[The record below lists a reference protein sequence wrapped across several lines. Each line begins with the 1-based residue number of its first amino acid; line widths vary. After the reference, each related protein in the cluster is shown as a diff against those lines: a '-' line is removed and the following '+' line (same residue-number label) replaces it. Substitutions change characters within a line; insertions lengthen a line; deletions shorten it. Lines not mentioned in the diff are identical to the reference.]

1 MISKSKLL
9 KMCDKAPRNQ
19 KRVPFQN
26 TLGQNCA
33 IHLRNECLHCKE
45 ENLDRF
51 ERVEYSVYFA
61 KELAK
66 DSNKNSVSDDES
78 SSLDTAP
85 KLRLRTSRAIWK
97 VKDSVELECSQCLR
111 IVINKVI
118 KKNKSTT
125 ENTIDSKKRQRTIN
139 KSGSST
145 YLQIWLL
152 NNNIEVDVAYILD
165 NLLGKISSVTS
176 KKRKHSK

>member
-78 SSLDTAP
+78 SSLDTVP

-111 IVINKVI
+111 IVIN
-118 KKNKSTT
+118 
-125 ENTIDSKKRQRTIN
+125 KRQRTIN